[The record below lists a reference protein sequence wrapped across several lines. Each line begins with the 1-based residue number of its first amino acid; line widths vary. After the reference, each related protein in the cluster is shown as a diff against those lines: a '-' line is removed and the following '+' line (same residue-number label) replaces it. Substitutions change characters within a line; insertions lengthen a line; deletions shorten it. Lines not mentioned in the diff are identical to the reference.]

1 MKVVDLGDR
10 RGTECVGGIWP
21 VCRCCDR
28 SMRVSRSWSATLFAM
43 RIARNDQD
51 RSRNGRR
58 VYMRC
63 PAVSVRKRPRKK
75 LLLHDWTTDMA
86 LLLCFQ
92 LIDVDGLW
100 SSHSFVR
107 RRVRKGRN
115 RANLQ
120 GIYLLPHMPD
130 RQASKRDR
138 QRYKALTFDMESR
151 SLVDPRAIR
160 LHTCYWSRGEA
171 SDAGG
176 VCSSA
181 VYWSEAAT
189 KPLSGR
195 RCRRCGAW
203 QSFVMCR
210 MQRMI
215 RESV

>member
-107 RRVRKGRN
+107 RRARKGRN

-160 LHTCYWSRGEA
+160 LHATGAGEKLPTRVVFA
-171 SDAGG
+171 LRLSTGARRLPNLLAADAADAMEHGNH
-176 VCSSA
+176 S
-181 VYWSEAAT
+181 
-189 KPLSGR
+189 
-195 RCRRCGAW
+195 
-203 QSFVMCR
+203 
-210 MQRMI
+210 
-215 RESV
+215 